1 MDWASADFE
10 CGTGRLSVAEVSEEH
25 VIRAARD
32 GWQTFRGCRWAVSLR
47 ATGIFG
53 RMESH
58 VITALAVT
66 LLSLSACHEP
76 SASGPAPMLRERL
89 AGAWQRVDGPSVL
102 HFDGDRCVFADDGRQ
117 VLFAVTYGDDG
128 IRRRPLADEVVL
140 EERVAFSEGGMTLTY
155 PGGRV
160 VAYRRL
166 AAVPDDARADAL
178 ELGARQPAAGE
189 IERLSAELRER
200 TERDQQIRN
209 ELAEVMRSPQGRDPQ
224 STATQA
230 VMQRMR
236 KIDVPNTQW
245 LVGIVRDVGWID
257 RVRFPDRACSDA
269 FLLVQHS
276 GNLRLMQAVL
286 PLIEGELRTRPEVGE
301 EFALLYDRTQLE
313 LGNPQ
318 RYGTQLRG
326 DSAGVMHVRRLEVP
340 DRVDE
345 RRRSVGLGPHADYLE
360 HFRKDGAQVVVDR

>member
-1 MDWASADFE
+1 MKS
-10 CGTGRLSVAEVSEEH
+10 R
-25 VIRAARD
+25 
-32 GWQTFRGCRWAVSLR
+32 
-47 ATGIFG
+47 
-53 RMESH
+53 
-58 VITALAVT
+58 VITRLVVASLW
-66 LLSLSACHEP
+66 LSACQQP
-76 SASGPAPMLRERL
+76 SASEPASMLRERL
-89 AGAWQRVDGPSVL
+89 AGAWQRVDGSPVL

-117 VLFAVTYGDDG
+117 VLFAVTYRDDG
-128 IRRRPLADEVVL
+128 IRRRPLADEVEL
-140 EERVAFSEGGMTLTY
+140 EERVAFTEAGMTLTY

-166 AAVPDDARADAL
+166 AAVPDDARADPL
-178 ELGARQPAAGE
+178 ELGTRQPAQTE
-189 IERLSAELRER
+189 IERLCAELRER
-200 TERDQQIRN
+200 TERDQQIRH
-209 ELAEVMRSPQGRDPQ
+209 ELGAVMRSPQGRDPQ
-224 STATQA
+224 STAVQE

-236 KIDVPNTQW
+236 RIDVPNTQW
-245 LVGIVRDVGWID
+245 LAGIVRDVGWID
-257 RVRFPDRACSDA
+257 RVRFPDRASADA

-286 PLIEGELRTRPEVGE
+286 PLIEGEARTRPEVGQ

-326 DSAGVMHVRRLEVP
+326 DSAGVMHVRRLEDP